1 MQSIITGVAWVLSDR
16 AVLILEV
23 SGEET
28 MLLYIF
34 FLLSLFLT
42 FIDNGS
48 AGITSAFIR
57 TQFPSVDI
65 PLENEV
71 LSVPNGY
78 NAPQQ
83 VSLQS

>member
-1 MQSIITGVAWVLSDR
+1 M
-16 AVLILEV
+16 LILEV
-23 SGEET
+23 CGEET
-28 MLLYIF
+28 MLLCLF
-34 FLLSLFLT
+34 FSLSLFST

-48 AGITSAFIR
+48 AGITSAFVR